1 MESWIKVSN
10 INQSQ
15 SKGQK
20 PKKKFVKKYRKTI
33 VEAMEPKYV
42 EIFGFDKSY
51 FVFERSINKMAKE
64 GDVAEA
70 LALKHL
76 KDNGILG
83 ADYRTNQIIT
93 LRNIKIEAD
102 IIDYDNKIVY
112 ETKSRK
118 NRDVARKACKEKWRW
133 FEYEKAKTRY
143 ADYKFKGIIVENQEA
158 GPKLIAISGFEKAS
172 VDVNK
177 MDQKITKYF
186 STLKELKAI
195 KYNPQTAKAHFKS
208 KKR

>member
-1 MESWIKVSN
+1 MSN

-15 SKGQK
+15 KN
-20 PKKKFVKKYRKTI
+20 KKKQQKNFVKKYRKTI
-33 VEAMEPKYV
+33 VEAMDPKYV

-70 LALKHL
+70 LALKYL
-76 KDNGILG
+76 KDNEMLG
-83 ADYRTNQIIT
+83 KDFRTNQIIT

-118 NRDVARKACKEKWRW
+118 QRDVARKACKEKWRW

-143 ADYKFKGIIVENQEA
+143 ADYQFRGIIVENQET
-158 GPKLIAISGFEKAS
+158 GPKLIGISGFEKAS
-172 VDVNK
+172 VDPVK
-177 MDQKITKYF
+177 MEQKITKYF
-186 STLKELKAI
+186 ATLKELQAI
-195 KYNPQTAKAHFKS
+195 KYNPKVAKAHFKS